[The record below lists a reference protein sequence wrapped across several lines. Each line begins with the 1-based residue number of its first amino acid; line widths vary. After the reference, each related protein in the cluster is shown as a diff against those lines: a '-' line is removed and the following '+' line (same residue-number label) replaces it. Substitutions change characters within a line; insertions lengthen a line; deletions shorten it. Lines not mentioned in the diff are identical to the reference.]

1 MPGLHAES
9 LSSAALSRSALWPR
23 LRRCPAP
30 PSQDRARQHGEPWL
44 LEPQQAALLSRMGG
58 GQGAKGARRRWR
70 SRPPQGA
77 RGLVGVLIA
86 LPSPEAGFS
95 EGGALASSR
104 IYAVR
109 MQPRLLVQRCK
120 RLSPLL
126 AAPAALLLSQGQAK
140 AVLTYNIFESG
151 GNVVVQISGSLDLTG
166 AT

>member
-1 MPGLHAES
+1 
-9 LSSAALSRSALWPR
+9 
-23 LRRCPAP
+23 
-30 PSQDRARQHGEPWL
+30 
-44 LEPQQAALLSRMGG
+44 
-58 GQGAKGARRRWR
+58 
-70 SRPPQGA
+70 
-77 RGLVGVLIA
+77 
-86 LPSPEAGFS
+86 
-95 EGGALASSR
+95 
-104 IYAVR
+104 